1 MSQIQVQMIDNTVS
15 SDWWRKL
22 VQHFVKVGDEL
33 EIRCWKEETAEIQQ
47 ASLYGKPVSEKHE
60 VSIKGTVTTKLLAEL
75 SADESVDR
83 SVYNKMTKYFTINSK
98 NGQRKFSSAHYG
110 TEMYIDEASED
121 DTAMKQYDD
130 CFSISM
136 GTNLNIT

>member
-83 SVYNKMTKYFTINSK
+83 SVYIL
-98 NGQRKFSSAHYG
+98 Q
-110 TEMYIDEASED
+110 
-121 DTAMKQYDD
+121 
-130 CFSISM
+130 SIPKTDSGSLVAPIM
-136 GTNLNIT
+136 AQKCI